1 MARSIICTALPV
13 VPLVQ
18 PDDDL
23 VQIVANGVARAGIE
37 VVADMPVSR
46 IWTRILGDVI
56 VVNAGVV
63 MNDSFG
69 RRAVQGLLR
78 P

>member
-1 MARSIICTALPV
+1 LARSIICTALPV

-18 PDDDL
+18 PGDDL

-37 VVADMPVSR
+37 VVADMPVAR